1 MTKERKINLNTE
13 NLEAAAQTALE
24 ILSLENFKEKVKK
37 SMVADEIESF
47 IKTIQEKELEGFDIH
62 LYENGLREIRK
73 MDHNEFNTFIR
84 DIHQEL
90 KLIKKHSSSFPEDE

>member
-1 MTKERKINLNTE
+1 MNTE
-13 NLEAAAQTALE
+13 NLDAAAQTALE

-47 IKTIQEKELEGFDIH
+47 IKTIKEKELQGFDTN

-73 MDHNEFNTFIR
+73 MVHNEFNTFIR

>member
-1 MTKERKINLNTE
+1 MNTE
-13 NLEAAAQTALE
+13 NLDAAAQTALE

-47 IKTIQEKELEGFDIH
+47 IKTIKEKELQGFDTN

-73 MDHNEFNTFIR
+73 MAHNEFNTFIR

>member
-1 MTKERKINLNTE
+1 MNTE
-13 NLEAAAQTALE
+13 KLDAAAQTALE

-47 IKTIQEKELEGFDIH
+47 IKTIKEKELQGFDTN
-62 LYENGLREIRK
+62 LYENGLSEIRK

>member
-1 MTKERKINLNTE
+1 MNTE
-13 NLEAAAQTALE
+13 NLDAAAQTALE

-47 IKTIQEKELEGFDIH
+47 IKTIKEKELQGLDTN

>member
-1 MTKERKINLNTE
+1 MNTE
-13 NLEAAAQTALE
+13 NLDAAAQTALE
-24 ILSLENFKEKVKK
+24 IFSLENFKEKVKK

-47 IKTIQEKELEGFDIH
+47 IKTIKEKELQGFDTN

>member
-1 MTKERKINLNTE
+1 MNTE
-13 NLEAAAQTALE
+13 NLDAAAQTALE

-47 IKTIQEKELEGFDIH
+47 IKTIKEKELQGFDTN

-73 MDHNEFNTFIR
+73 MDHHEFNTFIR

>member
-1 MTKERKINLNTE
+1 MNKE
-13 NLEAAAQTALE
+13 NLDAAAQTALE

-62 LYENGLREIRK
+62 LYENGLRDIRK
-73 MDHNEFNTFIR
+73 MDYNEFNNFIR

>member
-1 MTKERKINLNTE
+1 MNTE
-13 NLEAAAQTALE
+13 NLDAAAQTALE

-37 SMVADEIESF
+37 SMVANEIESF
-47 IKTIQEKELEGFDIH
+47 IKTIKEKELQGFDTN

>member
-1 MTKERKINLNTE
+1 MNTE
-13 NLEAAAQTALE
+13 NLDAATQTALE
-24 ILSLENFKEKVKK
+24 ILSLEKFKEKVKK

-47 IKTIQEKELEGFDIH
+47 IKTIKEKELQGFDTN

>member
-1 MTKERKINLNTE
+1 MNTE
-13 NLEAAAQTALE
+13 NLNAAAQTALE

-47 IKTIQEKELEGFDIH
+47 IKTIKEKELQGFDIN
-62 LYENGLREIRK
+62 LYENGLREIRQ